1 MLGIIKKD
9 LDTVM
14 KNDPAARSRLEVM
27 LTYSGFHA
35 VMMYRFAHFL
45 HLHNY
50 RLCARC
56 VSQLAR
62 FLTGVEIHPAA
73 ELGAGVFI
81 DHGMGV
87 VIGETTVIGD
97 NCTLYQGV
105 TLGGTGKDKGKRHP
119 TLEEGVMVAAGAKIL
134 GPFTVGRHAKIGAGS
149 VVLKEVPPTS
159 TVVGIPGRVVRI
171 KGERVD
177 DLDQNLPD
185 PVKDELARLA
195 AENERLRERVEELE
209 QSIGTLNRDRK

>member
-1 MLGIIKKD
+1 MLGILKKD

-27 LTYSGFHA
+27 LAYSGFHA
-35 VMMYRFAHFL
+35 VIMYRFAHFL

-149 VVLKEVPPTS
+149 VVLKEVPPSS

>member
-149 VVLKEVPPTS
+149 VVLKEVTPSS

-171 KGERVD
+171 RGERVD

>member
-1 MLGIIKKD
+1 MLGILKKD

-149 VVLKEVPPTS
+149 VVLKEVPPSS

>member
-149 VVLKEVPPTS
+149 VVLKEVPPSS

-209 QSIGTLNRDRK
+209 QSIGTHNRDRK